1 MQVLA
6 AASVSSR
13 PAASGDQA
21 QTSTHCLAAFV
32 SILQTK
38 PCRQFKANASC
49 VHSWPNTMTP
59 PKASATLT
67 GVDIC
72 FFGKLMFTL
81 RRSKTADPSVSDF
94 FVHDSARSL
103 YPYGVNPKPCNLAY
117 TPNESGE
124 SVSLF

>member
-1 MQVLA
+1 MQTIQNQCIMCAQLA
-6 AASVSSR
+6 QYH
-13 PAASGDQA
+13 D
-21 QTSTHCLAAFV
+21 TS
-32 SILQTK
+32 Q
-38 PCRQFKANASC
+38 
-49 VHSWPNTMTP
+49 
-59 PKASATLT
+59 ASATLT